1 MDRQADPLEAWGGAA
16 LLCDPGAG
24 GDAWCATAML
34 ARDGPSWGA
43 RCLWFGDGAL
53 GNASVAKGNYCVCS
67 QARSGPSCM
76 SVNKGAL
83 LVVDLGDA
91 LCVVALMYL
100 VRRALNNY
108 KLLLRFDKAGSN
120 RVMIRTDRWIGGVCV
135 SSIGGAICSLIGSNA
150 VSEDLSYDTLFL
162 VDIFFKAA
170 TMSSAV
176 ACAAT
181 VTVTFYSTIKQAE
194 FREPSAWHEPAATV
208 FAVVICVA
216 VTVVTFEAPEMYNLV
231 ILAGTTMVIVPAV
244 DSAFKVKRLL
254 LRDHTMFAKDTL
266 ILAALQ
272 RIRRMLGHALVYSAC
287 FLVLR
292 VALATTGWAQSAY
305 QGPAYYVHE
314 VTAFASGLL
323 NVYFVR
329 RGRARARTHAWP
341 GLAWPGGHKLTDLTC
356 VTCARIVCVVY
367 LHLQCWF
374 IISCKLARR

>member
-1 MDRQADPLEAWGGAA
+1 MDRQADPLEPWSGAA

-43 RCLWFGDGAL
+43 RCLWLGDGAL

-67 QARSGPSCM
+67 DARSGPSCM

-91 LCVVALMYL
+91 LRMMVTVFL
-100 VRRALNNY
+100 VRRALNYY

-120 RVMIRTDRWIGGVCV
+120 RVMIRALRWIGGVCV
-135 SSIGGAICSLIGSNA
+135 SSIGGAICSLIESNA
-150 VSEDLSYDTLFL
+150 VSEDLSYDTLFQ
-162 VDIFFKAA
+162 VDNFFKAA

-181 VTVTFYSTIKQAE
+181 VTVTFYSTIKQAK

-216 VTVVTFEAPEMYNLV
+216 VTVVTFEAPKMYNLV
-231 ILAGTTMVIVPAV
+231 VLAGTTMVIVPAV
-244 DSAFKVKRLL
+244 DSAFKLKRLL
-254 LRDHTMFAKDTL
+254 MQDQTKFSKDTL
-266 ILAALQ
+266 IQAALE
-272 RIRRMLGHALVYSAC
+272 RIRRVLGHALVYTAC

-292 VALATTGWAQSAY
+292 VAMATTGWAQSAY

-314 VTAFASGLL
+314 VTAHASGQL
-323 NVYFVR
+323 NVYLVR
-329 RGRARARTHAWP
+329 RGRAHARTHAWP
-341 GLAWPGGHKLTDLTC
+341 GLAWPGLT
-356 VTCARIVCVVY
+356 
-367 LHLQCWF
+367 
-374 IISCKLARR
+374 